1 MAKGTSEAERVAD
14 VIRTIVV
21 GGFLVER
28 VIQQP
33 LHIEVDAHRFD
44 MFGRR
49 IPYMFVVSD
58 KALSPRALEGL
69 KRIAGNAKR
78 VLVCTSKTKSS
89 TEIAWKDF
97 CNALGGAVPSWR
109 ALNSDFRNILMTTSA
124 NKKLPELKGEAW
136 LIFEETICDGLEYLL
151 GLRVGRYGGRTRGKK
166 VSDLIAT
173 LPEQKLLIV
182 DAKATKGSFDAS
194 GGGLRALVEYV
205 GVQKARQTG
214 DMPLVGAL
222 VVSRAFKQGEI
233 ALAKI
238 ASQFQ
243 ADTQVPVT
251 FCTAHVLADIV
262 DRLSKDPGSRIAVRW
277 TRVFCGGGLITSRVA
292 LNEIEAA
299 ITQRVSRK

>member
-1 MAKGTSEAERVAD
+1 METSGTERVAD

-28 VIQQP
+28 VNRQP

-44 MFGRR
+44 MFGCR

-58 KALSPRALEGL
+58 KALSPGALEGL
-69 KRIAGNAKR
+69 KRIAGNKRR
-78 VLVCTSKTKSS
+78 VLICTSKAKNS
-89 TEIAWKDF
+89 TGIAWKDF
-97 CNALGGAVPSWR
+97 CNSLGGAVPSWR
-109 ALNSDFRNILMTTSA
+109 ALNSDFRSILTTSSA
-124 NKKLPELKGEAW
+124 NKKPPKLKGEAW
-136 LIFEETICDGLEYLL
+136 LIFEESICDGLEYLF

-182 DAKATKGSFDAS
+182 DAKATKSSFNAS

-205 GVQKARQTG
+205 GVQKTRQTG

-222 VVSRAFKQGEI
+222 VVSRAFKQDEI
-233 ALAKI
+233 ALARVS
-238 ASQFQ
+238 SQFQ

-251 FCTAHVLADIV
+251 FCTADVLADII
-262 DRLSKDPGSRIAVRW
+262 DRMRKAPGSRIAVRW
-277 TRVFCGGGLITSRVA
+277 TRVFCGGGLITSKVA

-299 ITQRVSRK
+299 IAQRIKRK